1 MGWQFDADAVCC
13 GLPLVLEMTMK
24 KILNTWHRPLALLVA
39 LAVSPQLLA
48 AEQIN
53 YTILVD
59 NGVKAGEQIVNIADN
74 GDTKVRFIFKD
85 NGRGPELNET
95 IQLNAKGLPVAYQA
109 SGKTTFGSAINE
121 RFNVQGDTA
130 SWSTGGASESAK
142 TNGNALYLAV
152 DGSLHMSSIA
162 INAMAK
168 AGSNSL
174 PLLPS
179 GTLQQ
184 QVAGE
189 LIVENNGEKQQ
200 VQLLVHTGVG
210 LEPNFVWATKG
221 ENPRLFAQLIPGYMT
236 MIEQGW
242 QGNADKMLAL
252 QQQAET
258 KLLEGMAS
266 SLVQKLD
273 GLAVV
278 RNARVFDSV
287 TMQTSKPQDIYLLRG
302 KITKVVPAGSLQSPV
317 RHEIDAANRI
327 VLPGLFDMHGHIG
340 RWEGALHLAAG
351 VTTLRDMGN
360 DNATLQLMIDE
371 IANDQLLAPTI
382 VPTGFL
388 EGESPYSAR
397 NGFVVKDLAGAKAAI
412 DWYAAHGYPQL
423 KIYNSFPKDI
433 LKDTVAYAHSRG
445 LRVSGHVPAF
455 LKAEDAIAAGFD
467 EIQHINQLMLNFLVK
482 PDTDTRTLERFY
494 LPAKGVADLDLQ
506 SKPVQDFIKALKDHN
521 MSVDPTLATF
531 DFLKKTDG
539 TVGEP
544 WRAIVKNLP
553 PDIQRQYARAELDIP
568 DDATAQRYAKSYA
581 KMVQFVGM
589 MYRAGIPVVAGT
601 DELAGF
607 TLQGE
612 LELLVKAG
620 LTPAQALQVATLN
633 GARYSRVEQSKG
645 QIKAGFDADLLLVD
659 GDPTKNI
666 GDIRKLA
673 LVITQG
679 KTMVPAA
686 LYRKIGVTPTH
697 ESKVAQRQFNDT
709 AASGGSPARH
719 GHGHR
724 H

>member
-1 MGWQFDADAVCC
+1 
-13 GLPLVLEMTMK
+13 MK
-24 KILNTWHRPLALLVA
+24 HLFTALRRPLALA
-39 LAVSPQLLA
+39 ISLAFAQHALA
-48 AEQIN
+48 AEQIR

-59 NGVKAGEQIVNIADN
+59 NGLKAGEQIVDVADN

-95 IQLNAKGLPVAYQA
+95 IKLNANGVPVAYQA
-109 SGKTTFGSAINE
+109 SGKTTFGSVINE
-121 RFNVQGDTA
+121 SFQLDGNKA
-130 SWSTGGASESAK
+130 SWSTGGAKQTANSDGK
-142 TNGNALYLAV
+142 ALYLAV
-152 DGSLHMSSIA
+152 DGSAHMTSLA
-162 INAMAK
+162 ISAMAK
-168 AGSNSL
+168 AGKNSL
-174 PLLPS
+174 PLLPG

-189 LIVENNGEKQQ
+189 LIVENGGEKQQ
-200 VQLLVHTGVG
+200 IQLLVHTGVG
-210 LEPNFVWATKG
+210 LEPNFVWATQG
-221 ENPRLFAQLIPGYMT
+221 EKPRLFAQLIPGYMT
-236 MIEQGW
+236 MIEDGW
-242 QGNADKMLAL
+242 QGNAEKMLAI
-252 QQQAET
+252 QQKAET
-258 KLLEGMAS
+258 ALLENMAT

-273 GLAVV
+273 GLTVV

-287 TMQTSKPQDIYLLRG
+287 TTQVSAPQDIYLLRG
-302 KITKVVPAGSLQSPV
+302 KITTVVPAGSLQSPV

-327 VLPGLFDMHGHIG
+327 VVPGLFDMHGHIG

-360 DNATLQLMIDE
+360 DNNTLQLMMDE
-371 IANDQLLAPTI
+371 ITHDQLLAPTI

-423 KIYNSFPKDI
+423 KIYNSFPKEI

-455 LKAEDAIAAGFD
+455 LKADDAIAAGFD

-494 LPAKGVADLDLQ
+494 LPAKGVADLDLN
-506 SKPVQDFIKALKDHN
+506 SKPVQDFIQALKSHN

-531 DFLKKTDG
+531 DFLKKVDG

-568 DDATAQRYAKSYA
+568 DAATAERYARSYA

-633 GARYSRVEQSKG
+633 GARYSRVEQHKG
-645 QIKAGFDADLLLVD
+645 QIKAGYDADLLLVD

-673 LVITQG
+673 LVVTQG
-679 KTMVPAA
+679 KTMVPAD
-686 LYRKIGVTPTH
+686 LYRKIGVNPPH
-697 ESKVAQRQFNDT
+697 ESKVLQRSFNET
-709 AASGGSPARH
+709 PAAGGSPARH